1 VFGWVRG
8 GREEAGGGGG
18 REGERPAMQG
28 SRAGVS
34 SVLFL
39 AYTSILHTYALGTH
53 FVENDS

>member
-1 VFGWVRG
+1 VRG